1 MSLEMINPPSWGAP
15 KGYSNGMLAPAGGRL
30 LFIAG
35 QIGWDANQQLV
46 SSEFAGQFGQA
57 LANVVAVVR
66 EAGGGPADIAR
77 LTIYVTDKQAYLND
91 LKGVGA
97 AYREVLGR
105 HFPAMALLEIKGLVE
120 DGALLEIEGTAVL
133 SA

>member
-1 MSLEMINPPSWGAP
+1 MINPPSWGAP